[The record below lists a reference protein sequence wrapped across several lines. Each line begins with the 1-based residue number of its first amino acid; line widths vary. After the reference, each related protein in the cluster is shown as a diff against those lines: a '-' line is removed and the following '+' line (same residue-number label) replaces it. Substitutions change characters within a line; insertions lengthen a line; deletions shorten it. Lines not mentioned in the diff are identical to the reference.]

1 MDRIDTIR
9 HRLPRRPACIAAAC
23 MATALALAACNRT
36 PDIPFAEYGDGY
48 ADKPDFAEVEYRHPL
63 SVDDLQK
70 LTPENIK
77 NFDQEQLDQ
86 IYARLSAGPIPDGA
100 FDGDLVFPKGRSEEH
115 TSELQSLMC
124 ISYAVFCLKK
134 KNTHKCLYIHQA
146 HE

>member
-9 HRLPRRPACIAAAC
+9 PRLPRRPACIAAAC

-48 ADKPDFAEVEYRHPL
+48 ADKPDFAEVEYRPPL

-77 NFDQEQLDQ
+77 NFDQEQLDP
-86 IYARLSAGPIPDGA
+86 IYARLRAGPTPEGPFA
-100 FDGDLVFPKGRSEEH
+100 GHLGFPQGSREENR
-115 TSELQSLMC
+115 L
-124 ISYAVFCLKK
+124 
-134 KNTHKCLYIHQA
+134 
-146 HE
+146 

>member
-100 FDGDLVFPKGRSEEH
+100 FRSEEH
-115 TSELQSLMC
+115 TSELQSLMR

-134 KNTHKCLYIHQA
+134 KKANQTKT
-146 HE
+146 

>member
-48 ADKPDFAEVEYRHPL
+48 ADKPDFAAVEYRHPL
-63 SVDDLQK
+63 SVDDLPK

-77 NFDQEQLDQ
+77 NLDQEQLAQ
-86 IYARLSAGPIPDGA
+86 IYARLRAGPIPECA
-100 FDGDLVFPKGRSEEH
+100 IDGDLASPPR
-115 TSELQSLMC
+115 TSGANRASD
-124 ISYAVFCLKK
+124 
-134 KNTHKCLYIHQA
+134 H
-146 HE
+146 